1 MVQKENLK
9 AGMITG
15 FKPELMFLVLSVL
28 FLVVGL
34 HSGDWLLTIP
44 CAVFALS
51 GISVL
56 KKQRERERS
65 LVAECLRGFRS
76 GSYKQRMEDTRLDI
90 EGPCNDFLAYIDGLL
105 TSFIDSTSYV
115 AASSE
120 ELSSSA
126 QQIAS
131 NADKQK
137 EVSIQ
142 LSQSVEDVALH
153 CGEGNKIAQTVVK
166 EVYQARDSMQATV
179 GAMTDI
185 EKNSNLIGSTITVIT
200 EIADQTNLLALNAAI
215 EAARAG
221 EYGKGF
227 AVVADEVRKLAER
240 SVASAKEII
249 KLVSNNTEIVK
260 RGASQ
265 VQNTGDSLTH
275 LVTDIEL
282 VSRKLKDIGSSV
294 VQQLAIADQM
304 NEMSNITAAS
314 AEEVGASSEE
324 LASQANQL
332 AELLSHEQKEELP
345 DRHLAVDKLT

>member
-1 MVQKENLK
+1 MAQKEDQR
-9 AGMITG
+9 AGMFSG
-15 FKPELMFLVLSVL
+15 WKPEAMFVILSVL
-28 FLVVGL
+28 FLIVGL
-34 HSGDWLLTIP
+34 HSGDWLVAVP
-44 CAVFALS
+44 CALFSLI
-51 GISVL
+51 GIRML
-56 KKQRERERS
+56 KKQRENENALIERCFK
-65 LVAECLRGFRS
+65 EFRS
-76 GSYKQRMEDTRLDI
+76 GSYKHRLEGTGLSI
-90 EGPCNDFLAYIDGLL
+90 EGVCNDFLSYIDGLL
-105 TSFIDSTSYV
+105 TSFVDSTSYV

-137 EVSIQ
+137 EVSVQ
-142 LSQSVEDVALH
+142 LSQSVEEVAVH

-166 EVYQARDSMQATV
+166 EVYQARDSMHATV
-179 GAMTDI
+179 GAMADI
-185 EKNSNLIGSTITVIT
+185 EKNSSLIGSTITVIT

-260 RGASQ
+260 RGSSQ
-265 VQNTGDSLTH
+265 VQDTGDSLTR

-282 VSRKLKDIGSSV
+282 VSRKLKDIGSAV

-332 AELLSHEQKEELP
+332 AELLSREQIDVGTE
-345 DRHLAVDKLT
+345 RHLAVRKPA